1 MGQQLVLSEGIF
13 WFSLLLYAVSYIIHK
28 SILLCIV
35 SPMRVPQ
42 IWLKLYHLFTKPS
55 SLISSSAYF
64 GLSRNPDHVLKIL
77 RNTEKS
83 TEPRK
88 VNGDMKRLQTVW
100 QKLQSFKVTKND
112 TLVEN
117 SHNHTYIGPLYM
129 HISQKLLKI
138 SPWNFV
144 CFLRC
149 IDVHFLQISSHSGVV
164 KLEPVVER
172 TWNDQITPFR
182 SYIFCYIWIV
192 PSFHV

>member
-88 VNGDMKRLQTVW
+88 VSGDVKGWRTIW

-117 SHNHTYIGPLYM
+117 YTQLRLRWSFIYA
-129 HISQKLLKI
+129 HISETTEDITLK
-138 SPWNFV
+138 
-144 CFLRC
+144 
-149 IDVHFLQISSHSGVV
+149 
-164 KLEPVVER
+164 
-172 TWNDQITPFR
+172 
-182 SYIFCYIWIV
+182 FCV
-192 PSFHV
+192 LP